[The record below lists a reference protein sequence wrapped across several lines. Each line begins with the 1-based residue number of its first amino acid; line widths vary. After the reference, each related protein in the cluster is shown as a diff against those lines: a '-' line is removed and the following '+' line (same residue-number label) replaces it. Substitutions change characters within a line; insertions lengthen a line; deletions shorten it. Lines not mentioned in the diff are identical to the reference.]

1 MMYKTLIGLVM
12 LAGMGVIALS
22 IVVGVSH
29 RDAVVEDDP
38 YEAGLRFDRTLKRQ
52 MELGW
57 KLKVPPFV
65 REGNNRLVA
74 SISDRD
80 GRAVDVAAVELLVSR
95 MGSPRIDRYNAL
107 NIGNGRYQAAVVFN
121 GTGYW
126 EVKARVIAVSDTIV
140 FDNKVYVEK

>member
-1 MMYKTLIGLVM
+1 M